1 MDSPSD
7 PHQLP
12 PYLRPYSYPAGGHS
26 YGYYYP
32 PSSSQASAMR
42 TRGEDGSEPPRKRMA
57 TGAGYCPPPQHA
69 NLFRPVDFDAPAV
82 SARLVGHRARRMPVT
97 PTGSNCSE
105 EDSWSQEA
113 SGTQAVMGK
122 DSTYNKE
129 GITIGLQE
137 ADLWHSFASV
147 GNEMI
152 VTKPGRYVA
161 YSYKDLHLRPYFIII
176 IVVEP

>member
-12 PYLRPYSYPAGGHS
+12 PYLRPHSYPAGGHS

-32 PSSSQASAMR
+32 PSSSQHSAMPMR
-42 TRGEDGSEPPRKRMA
+42 SREDNGNEPPRKRMA
-57 TGAGYCPPPQHA
+57 STGAGYGPPPHSL
-69 NLFRPVDFDAPAV
+69 LFRPVDFDAPAIN
-82 SARLVGHRARRMPVT
+82 ARLVGGHSARRMPVT
-97 PTGSNCSE
+97 PTGSSNCSE
-105 EDSWSQEA
+105 EDNWSHEA
-113 SGTQAVMGK
+113 SGTHAVMGK
-122 DSTYNKE
+122 DSTYSRG

-152 VTKPGRYVA
+152 VTKPGR
-161 YSYKDLHLRPYFIII
+161 
-176 IVVEP
+176 